1 MGRLK
6 KKLDETDLVYSDLF
20 DDEDTIEDR
29 FLTKEE
35 ENKKKRQH
43 LLAVF
48 AGILAVAV
56 LVSAFVINSR
66 KSNNTGNTDTKVT
79 KNVETTAE
87 VSTQGS
93 ELVADK
99 YPEITELITMY
110 YDAKLKGDTTAI
122 AKFVD
127 NLEDVDMDAINAS
140 NKYVKKYKNI
150 ECYTKPGLDENT
162 YVVFVYYEIKF
173 KNIKTTAPGI
183 DILYVMRDPETSLV
197 YIHNGAT
204 SNNEIKNYI
213 LAMENDEDVA
223 KLYKETDEA

>member
-1 MGRLK
+1 
-6 KKLDETDLVYSDLF
+6 
-20 DDEDTIEDR
+20 
-29 FLTKEE
+29 
-35 ENKKKRQH
+35 
-43 LLAVF
+43 
-48 AGILAVAV
+48 
-56 LVSAFVINSR
+56 
-66 KSNNTGNTDTKVT
+66 
-79 KNVETTAE
+79 
-87 VSTQGS
+87 
-93 ELVADK
+93 
-99 YPEITELITMY
+99 
-110 YDAKLKGDTTAI
+110 
-122 AKFVD
+122 
-127 NLEDVDMDAINAS
+127 MDAINAS

-223 KLYKETDEA
+223 KLYKETDEALKKAIKKDKDLSALFDELKAKSDEVKKQEETTTQKAKDKKSKKKKSKKSEADEEEKTETDR